1 VTTTASN
8 TQVVFVPWG
17 GTAKRNRLFAVAAI
31 TALVIGIGSIAGGIF
46 GAVYTY
52 NQAVAENV
60 VTPDDA
66 SIPETPVRGPFTMLS
81 QAAIIEH
88 HQLES
93 TGGLRYAEMPRQVQQ
108 VDESGALVFDEA
120 GEPVMV
126 PNAARAT
133 WITATTLTTA
143 LNLGVMAYALSAF
156 AIVVG
161 VALVGNGI
169 VFFSLRTPKDGAV

>member
-1 VTTTASN
+1 MTALSHD

-17 GTAKRNRLFAVAAI
+17 GTAKRNRLFLVVAI
-31 TALVIGIGSIAGGIF
+31 TALFIGVGAIAGGVF
-46 GAVYTY
+46 GAIYTY
-52 NQAVAENV
+52 NQAVTEHV

-81 QAAIIEH
+81 QASIIEH
-88 HQLES
+88 HQLDS

-108 VDESGALVFDEA
+108 TDEAGNLVFDEA

-126 PNAARAT
+126 ANAARAT

-143 LNLGVMAYALSAF
+143 LHLGVMAYALSAF

-161 VALVGNGI
+161 IALVGNGI
-169 VFFSLRTPKDGAV
+169 VFLSLRTPKDGAA